1 MTLTTF
7 SAHKEFKFGVF
18 MFEISLVIVLTY
30 FTGPFSRHFHYKQSV
45 YLSLAEPRVLHA
57 RVPVRDAGEV
67 AASASGGGV
76 LYPRR
81 GVVVLLPES
90 GGLPVKCGAIVMS
103 DAPDISH
110 GRYL

>member
-1 MTLTTF
+1 MNITD
-7 SAHKEFKFGVF
+7 KKV
-18 MFEISLVIVLTY
+18 
-30 FTGPFSRHFHYKQSV
+30 PFLNFPSFPKCCPKQKQSV

-57 RVPVRDAGEV
+57 RVPVRGAGEV

-76 LYPRR
+76 LYPSR

-90 GGLPVKCGAIVMS
+90 GGLPVKCGSIVMS